1 MHGNLVSLMSKRDI
15 PKSILIKMISEFGR
29 PLIISTDKNPL
40 PRSVGK
46 LASKLGVKPFCPEMS
61 LSHTEKEELVKE
73 VEVKAKNRHEADA
86 LAASIKAW
94 KSYRDLFIKVDNTLR
109 QMGLTELFD
118 VVLKKLLRKESYNIQ
133 EAINGAIVEK
143 YKIS

>member
-1 MHGNLVSLMSKRDI
+1 MHGNIVSLMSKRDI
-15 PKSILIKMISEFGR
+15 PKSVLIKMISEFGR

-46 LASKLGVKPFCPEMS
+46 LASKLGIKPFCPEMS
-61 LSHTEKEELVKE
+61 LSHTEKEELIKE
-73 VEVKAKNRHEADA
+73 IEVKTKNRHEADA

-94 KSYRDLFIKVDNTLR
+94 KSYRELFIKVDNTLK

-118 VVLKKLLRKESYNIQ
+118 TVLKKLLRKESYNIK
-133 EAINGAIVEK
+133 EAINGALVEK